1 MSKAAV
7 VTAMDVFE
15 AFPNAIV
22 SGVYQ
27 IGSYQRGSVV
37 GAVWDADNAVDLDV
51 IVEEG
56 DKSSINTAPNA
67 EPLDADLLLYARPE
81 QLPTTNPR
89 ALAAGYLIY
98 DSVNDDYFAIIDASI
113 GKNQDNGTIE
123 HIELLLQQT
132 EVA

>member
-1 MSKAAV
+1 MSEADI

-27 IGSYQRGSVV
+27 IGLYQRGSVV
-37 GAVWDADNAVDLDV
+37 GAAWDANSAVNLDV

-67 EPLDADLLLYARPE
+67 EPLNADLLLYARPE

-113 GKNQDNGTIE
+113 GKNQDNGKIE

>member
-1 MSKAAV
+1 
-7 VTAMDVFE
+7 MDVFE

-37 GAVWDADNAVDLDV
+37 GAVWDADNAVNLDV